1 MAYNFNVD
9 MFENKL
15 MELNNTFS
23 YHEFAMC
30 IFKSY
35 DVKNF
40 NTTDFINTLLQ
51 DKKIYPELAEY
62 FEFAS
67 LYFLLLILKQQNLG
81 QKEDYIKIKREITKV
96 WSNICKSV

>member
-1 MAYNFNVD
+1 M
-9 MFENKL
+9 
-15 MELNNTFS
+15 
-23 YHEFAMC
+23 
-30 IFKSY
+30 
-35 DVKNF
+35 
-40 NTTDFINTLLQ
+40 LQ
-51 DKKIYPELAEY
+51 DKKTYPELAEY